1 MTKKDKLIQKILENR
16 IISFQEA
23 DKILVS
29 LGYIPDTP
37 SSGSSHV
44 TYRKDPLDKITLV
57 ANRKELKPY
66 QIKMIQEALRK
77 AGY

>member
-1 MTKKDKLIQKILENR
+1 MTKRDKLIRAILEDK
-16 IISFQEA
+16 IISFEES
-23 DKILVS
+23 DKILLF

-37 SSGSSHV
+37 SSGSSHI
-44 TYRKDPLDKITLV
+44 TYRKDHLNKITLV
-57 ANRKELKPY
+57 KNRKELKPY